1 MTELTVRHSTVYSY
15 PRTVRFG
22 EHRLMFRPRD
32 SHDLRLLST
41 KLTISPPAEVRWI
54 HDVFGNSIAVASFK
68 EGAEVLSLVSEIIV
82 ETYAMQEPEFRL
94 EPWART
100 VPFSYAKDEIPD
112 LARTIERHYPDPDGL
127 VQAWVRTVIREAG
140 AEQTNEILNAI
151 NQAIKARFI
160 YSTRWAMGIQTPVE
174 TLELG
179 SGSCRDYALL
189 MMEACRNLG
198 LAARFVTG
206 YLYDPALDGASESM
220 VGAGSTHAWMQ
231 VYLPGAGWIEF
242 DPTNGTRG
250 SSNLIRVG
258 VARDPAQ
265 AIPVQGSYYG
275 DPVVANMDIDVRVSC
290 LPEAASVA

>member
-1 MTELTVRHSTVYSY
+1 MSELTVRHSTVYRY
-15 PRTVRFG
+15 PRAVRFG

-41 KLTISPPAEVRWI
+41 RLTISPAAEVRWI

-68 EGAEVLSLVSEIIV
+68 DSADVLSLVSEIVV

-151 NQAIKARFI
+151 NQAIKARFV
-160 YSTRWAMGIQTPVE
+160 YSTRVAMGVQSPVE

-220 VGAGSTHAWMQ
+220 VGAGATHAWVQ

-242 DPTNGTRG
+242 DPTNGTKG

-265 AIPVQGSYYG
+265 AIPVQGSYFG
-275 DPVVANMDIDVRVSC
+275 DPVEVAMEVDVRVSC
-290 LPEAASVA
+290 LLEAAA